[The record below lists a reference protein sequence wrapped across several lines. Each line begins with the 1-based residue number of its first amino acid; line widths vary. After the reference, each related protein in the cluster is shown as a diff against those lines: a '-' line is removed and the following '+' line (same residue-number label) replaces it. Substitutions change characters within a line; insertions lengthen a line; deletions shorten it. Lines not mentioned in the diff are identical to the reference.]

1 MQHISYAISGYVCV
15 VMAKFNYGLLD
26 QGVGPKSLS
35 FHFPWGQCV
44 LLESNQRN
52 DIFCHLEQP
61 KNRSSRSLER
71 PFTIFRVQPQRGVFE
86 DMSGLLHRARRRPF
100 LVYWWQLLRRV
111 SENPLTSPPPY
122 FDFIYLAQ
130 SFRDPEP
137 RISSLTTIL
146 TLSAT
151 NRPALSDKSK
161 PFERQVPTNEW
172 SDKLEDEISIRQFLE
187 RTSKEKPV
195 KPASHCAV
203 DDSEGSRLVWLGVEW
218 WADVSNVLSQA
229 GMDITY
235 VLRVLK
241 VIFNDG
247 RP

>member
-100 LVYWWQLLRRV
+100 LVYC
-111 SENPLTSPPPY
+111 
-122 FDFIYLAQ
+122 
-130 SFRDPEP
+130 FRDPEP